1 MKCIRNIIS
10 IFADNSQKKHEKMII
25 NFSIQ
30 NFGSIKDKQTLSFE
44 ADKSSHLEDYYIIKK
59 NGLRLLKLGLIYGAN
74 ASGKTTI
81 LKALQFLRD
90 IVLEPEVKK
99 TESLIFKPFLLNKF
113 SQWENTILS
122 IDFIQKEKRYFYEV
136 EFNEIAIVKETL
148 NHYNPTKAN
157 VFKRTTDL
165 EKQYTSISFG
175 SKIKT
180 DKTFEKT
187 LESNTLWNNTVLGGF
202 LKTNIEMKELK
213 DATDWFTNYLRPMI
227 YTKTDLDGFVTSRI
241 DKLEINKEDIVA
253 ILKKADFNI
262 SDIVIQKEEEDIPDG
277 LIEFLEK
284 QIKDSGDEIKTLKN
298 KGKITSVNLELEH
311 TVGNNKYS
319 LPLKLESQGTVRYY
333 GFAGILSLLLRKSIA
348 FPIDELEAS
357 LHPDLYVHFLLS
369 FLVNSKRS
377 QIIATTHNREILN
390 NKDIFRDD
398 AIWFTDKTDECA
410 TELYSLAD
418 FDSSVIR
425 DTSNVYNAY
434 KIGKLGGVPNLGD
447 YFIDIT
453 NEED

>member
-1 MKCIRNIIS
+1 M
-10 IFADNSQKKHEKMII
+10 
-25 NFSIQ
+25 
-30 NFGSIKDKQTLSFE
+30 T
-44 ADKSSHLEDYYIIKK
+44 
-59 NGLRLLKLGLIYGAN
+59 
-74 ASGKTTI
+74 
-81 LKALQFLRD
+81 
-90 IVLEPEVKK
+90 
-99 TESLIFKPFLLNKF
+99 
-113 SQWENTILS
+113 
-122 IDFIQKEKRYFYEV
+122 
-136 EFNEIAIVKETL
+136 
-148 NHYNPTKAN
+148 
-157 VFKRTTDL
+157 
-165 EKQYTSISFG
+165 
-175 SKIKT
+175 
-180 DKTFEKT
+180 
-187 LESNTLWNNTVLGGF
+187 
-202 LKTNIEMKELK
+202 ELK
-213 DATDWFTNYLRPMI
+213 DVTDWFKNYLRPLI
-227 YTKTDLDGFVTSRI
+227 YTKTELDSFVTSII
-241 DKLEINKEDIVA
+241 DKQEIKKEDVVT

-284 QIKDSGDEIKTLKN
+284 QIKDSGDKIKALKN

-333 GFAGILSLLLRKSIA
+333 GFAGILSLLLKKSIA

-398 AIWFTDKTDECA
+398 VIWFTDKTDECA